1 MLLGAFFALIS
12 AGTFAWTNA
21 AVRRGVLSGS
31 VAQATTLSIPVG
43 VPVFLAALLVIGD
56 IRVFGELSQRSIIVF
71 ACVGVSHFVCGRYCN
86 YRALSAIG
94 TNLAGPVM
102 QFNLV
107 VSLSLAIFFLGEKL
121 TPLKILGILLIV
133 LGPAIATRSSK
144 RHPPVPPAQA
154 AAEAAGPIPDAALPD
169 DDAADERRAPP
180 AAPAPP
186 LAFTPRIVEGYI
198 FAFLAALCYG
208 ASPALVR
215 YAVDG
220 HGVPGGLAGG
230 AIASAG
236 ATAATALLMLVPGRL
251 REVRAVTPEAAKWF
265 LSSGTM
271 VYVSQIFAYSAVS
284 LAPVTIT
291 APIMGMAN
299 VMRMHLSRWMNP
311 HHEVFGPEVALATA
325 FAFLGVV
332 ALTASMELVPLPP
345 ALAAFMNWQWP

>member
-1 MLLGAFFALIS
+1 VLLGALFALVS

-31 VAQATTLSIPVG
+31 VVQATTLSIPVG
-43 VPVFLAALLVIGD
+43 MPVFFIALLLIGNVGVLFEFS
-56 IRVFGELSQRSIIVF
+56 RTSVIVF

-86 YRALSAIG
+86 YRALRAIG

-121 TPLKILGILLIV
+121 TPLRILGILLIV
-133 LGPAIATRSSK
+133 LGPAIASRTRK
-144 RHPPVPPAQA
+144 THPPVPEAQA
-154 AAEAAGPIPDAALPD
+154 AADAAGPIPDAALPD
-169 DDAADERRAPP
+169 DGDDNAAAATP
-180 AAPAPP
+180 AQA
-186 LAFTPRIVEGYI
+186 AFTPRIAEGYI
-198 FAFLAALCYG
+198 FAFLAAICYG

-215 YAVDG
+215 YAIDG
-220 HGVPGGLAGG
+220 RGIAGGLAGG
-230 AIASAG
+230 VIASAG
-236 ATAATALLMLVPGRL
+236 ASVATLLLMFIPGRL

-271 VYVSQIFAYSAVS
+271 VYFSQIFAYMAVS

-299 VMRMHLSRWMNP
+299 IFRMHLSRWLNP
-311 HHEVFGPEVALATA
+311 AHEVFGPEVIAATFFA
-325 FAFLGVV
+325 FAGVI
-332 ALTASMELVPLPP
+332 ALSASMDLVPLP
-345 ALAAFMNWQWP
+345 AAVEGFLNRTWP

>member
-1 MLLGAFFALIS
+1 VLLGACFALIS

-43 VPVFLAALLVIGD
+43 VPVFLIALLIIGNVG
-56 IRVFGELSQRSIIVF
+56 VFGEFTHRSIIVF

-86 YRALSAIG
+86 YRALKAIG

-121 TPLKILGILLIV
+121 TPMRILGILLIV
-133 LGPAIATRSSK
+133 LGPAIATRSKK
-144 RHPPVPPAQA
+144 RRPPVPEAQA

-169 DDAADERRAPP
+169 DDDDA
-180 AAPAPP
+180 AAPAKSALSPD
-186 LAFTPRIVEGYI
+186 FKPRLVEGYI

-215 YAVDG
+215 YAIDG
-220 HGVPGGLAGG
+220 HGVTGGLAGG
-230 AIASAG
+230 VIASAG
-236 ATAATALLMLVPGRL
+236 ATVATALLMFVPGRF

-271 VYVSQIFAYSAVS
+271 VYVSQIFAYMAVS

-299 VMRMHLSRWMNP
+299 IMRMHLSRWMNP
-311 HHEVFGPEVALATA
+311 QHEVFGPEVVLATI
-325 FAFLGVV
+325 FAFLGVL
-332 ALTASMELVPLPP
+332 ALSASMELVPLPP
-345 ALAAFMNWQWP
+345 AIAAFLNWKWP